1 MVGLDHTPKRSQ
13 DEATDAK
20 VLIHQ
25 RGQIKRRVTLINNIL
40 EEAKED
46 PTKVTQPQL
55 KVFARKLDVHYQEYY
70 AVHREILDS
79 IPSSKLDEQDEM
91 LTAFD
96 VLHTEAMNRIEKLSK
111 ARSQPVVPA
120 DSTGTQQFIMR
131 QQPLRTPIPS
141 FDGRVETRP
150 KFQTMF
156 EDIVAKGNDS
166 GAMKL
171 HHLDKALV
179 GHASG
184 WITAKMIQDS
194 NFEQTWKQL
203 KSQFENPRV
212 IVDTHLAGLLDL
224 KPVLKGNHKELLEL
238 VKTVQRH
245 VGGLE
250 YQDIKVDKLSGL
262 LLTKIITS
270 RLDEQ
275 TVQLWE
281 RTQEHGKLP
290 DFNQT
295 LKFLQGECLVTQS
308 LTRHTNLSR

>member
-55 KVFARKLDVHYQEYY
+55 KVFARKLDVHYQEYS
-70 AVHREILDS
+70 AVHREILKS

-111 ARSQPVVPA
+111 ARSQPVV
-120 DSTGTQQFIMR
+120 FIVQ
-131 QQPLRTPIPS
+131 QQPLRTHIPS

-150 KFQTMF
+150 KYQTMF

-166 GAMKL
+166 DAMKL

-179 GHASG
+179 GDASG
-184 WITAKMIQDS
+184 WITAKMI
-194 NFEQTWKQL
+194 
-203 KSQFENPRV
+203 
-212 IVDTHLAGLLDL
+212 
-224 KPVLKGNHKELLEL
+224 
-238 VKTVQRH
+238 
-245 VGGLE
+245 
-250 YQDIKVDKLSGL
+250 
-262 LLTKIITS
+262 
-270 RLDEQ
+270 
-275 TVQLWE
+275 
-281 RTQEHGKLP
+281 
-290 DFNQT
+290 
-295 LKFLQGECLVTQS
+295 
-308 LTRHTNLSR
+308 

>member
-55 KVFARKLDVHYQEYY
+55 KVFARKFDVHYQEYS
-70 AVHREILDS
+70 AVHGEILKS

-141 FDGRVETRP
+141 FDGRVETRS

-156 EDIVAKGNDS
+156 EDNVAKGNDS
-166 GAMKL
+166 DAMKL

-179 GHASG
+179 GDASG
-184 WITAKMIQDS
+184 WITAKM
-194 NFEQTWKQL
+194 
-203 KSQFENPRV
+203 
-212 IVDTHLAGLLDL
+212 
-224 KPVLKGNHKELLEL
+224 
-238 VKTVQRH
+238 
-245 VGGLE
+245 
-250 YQDIKVDKLSGL
+250 
-262 LLTKIITS
+262 TS
-270 RLDEQ
+270 M
-275 TVQLWE
+275 
-281 RTQEHGKLP
+281 
-290 DFNQT
+290 
-295 LKFLQGECLVTQS
+295 
-308 LTRHTNLSR
+308 